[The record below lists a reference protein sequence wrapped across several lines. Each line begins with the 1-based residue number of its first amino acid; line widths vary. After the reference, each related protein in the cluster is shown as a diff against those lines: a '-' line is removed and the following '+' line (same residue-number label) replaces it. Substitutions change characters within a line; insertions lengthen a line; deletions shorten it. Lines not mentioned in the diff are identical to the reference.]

1 MLGKIFGKMFLE
13 DVFEV
18 LISRDI
24 FLCCEVEM
32 VEIEGEKGTIG
43 AKKVLPE
50 GENEAPRLAG
60 QSFFSYIS
68 SRRIG

>member
-1 MLGKIFGKMFLE
+1 
-13 DVFEV
+13 
-18 LISRDI
+18 
-24 FLCCEVEM
+24 M

-43 AKKVLPE
+43 IKKVLPE